1 MLVSKRRT
9 RLVLWRGPSKLYRNF
24 AEVPCQT
31 ASHQEKKDVLKR
43 RDVIKGGTAV
53 LASAFFP
60 FSIQIFNAGEALA
73 EPSAPTGTGEGK
85 ILWNSCNVNCGSRC
99 ALRVHVRDGVIT
111 QIETDNTGDDQYG
124 LQQLRA
130 CPRGRSM
137 RQRVYAKERIPY
149 PLRRIGKRGEGKF
162 ERISWDEAF
171 AEIGKRLRGAIDTY
185 GNESVYLNYGTGA
198 LGSTMGKSWPPA
210 QTAVARLMNLVGGYL
225 NHYSDYSTC
234 QITVGMPY
242 LYGGGWVDGNSLS
255 DMENSELAVFFGNN
269 PSETRMSGCKA
280 KTLQHARFTRNT
292 RVIVIDPRYSDTVVS
307 VGDEWIPIRPGTDAA
322 LSAALAYVMITEDR
336 VDKAFLA
343 KYTIGYDEASLPEG
357 APAGSSYAS
366 YILGHGPDKTPKTP
380 AWASRITGIPPARIE
395 KLAREIAGAKPCFIC
410 QGWGPQ
416 RTTNGENLCPRRGH
430 ARRAYRQR
438 GHQGRQYRRRG
449 KTPDTNCPWPCSRR
463 WKTR

>member
-1 MLVSKRRT
+1 
-9 RLVLWRGPSKLYRNF
+9 
-24 AEVPCQT
+24 
-31 ASHQEKKDVLKR
+31 
-43 RDVIKGGTAV
+43 
-53 LASAFFP
+53 
-60 FSIQIFNAGEALA
+60 
-73 EPSAPTGTGEGK
+73 
-85 ILWNSCNVNCGSRC
+85 
-99 ALRVHVRDGVIT
+99 
-111 QIETDNTGDDQYG
+111 
-124 LQQLRA
+124 
-130 CPRGRSM
+130 
-137 RQRVYAKERIPY
+137 
-149 PLRRIGKRGEGKF
+149 
-162 ERISWDEAF
+162 
-171 AEIGKRLRGAIDTY
+171 
-185 GNESVYLNYGTGA
+185 
-198 LGSTMGKSWPPA
+198 
-210 QTAVARLMNLVGGYL
+210 MNLVGGYL

-410 QGWGPQ
+410 QGWGRSGPPTA
-416 RTTNGENLCPRRGH
+416 RTSSAPWACSPCLPATWASGAAIP
-430 ARRAYRQR
+430 A
-438 GHQGRQYRRRG
+438 RG

>member
-1 MLVSKRRT
+1 MPDSK
-9 RLVLWRGPSKLYRNF
+9 S
-24 AEVPCQT
+24 
-31 ASHQEKKDVLKR
+31 SEKKDVLKR

-73 EPSAPTGTGEGK
+73 EPSVPAGTGEGK

-137 RQRVYAKERIPY
+137 RQRVYAEERIPY

-322 LSAALAYVMITEDR
+322 LSAALARHDNR
-336 VDKAFLA
+336 RPCGQGL
-343 KYTIGYDEASLPEG
+343 
-357 APAGSSYAS
+357 
-366 YILGHGPDKTPKTP
+366 
-380 AWASRITGIPPARIE
+380 SRQIHHR
-395 KLAREIAGAKPCFIC
+395 LR
-410 QGWGPQ
+410 
-416 RTTNGENLCPRRGH
+416 
-430 ARRAYRQR
+430 
-438 GHQGRQYRRRG
+438 
-449 KTPDTNCPWPCSRR
+449 
-463 WKTR
+463 